1 MKIKTTYH
9 KKINKYSNMKEN
21 INSGEDYA
29 KLLTSTIKEAEGP
42 LPEELVEYWCEDVW
56 EMAVNSYN
64 DYVSGKKDD
73 YLISDVD
80 MSEAFDRAGIRYVQE
95 IVNGLVDNGM
105 IQAGVGEDGEIL
117 YSLTEEG
124 KKHTL

>member
-1 MKIKTTYH
+1 MALECYTKPL
-9 KKINKYSNMKEN
+9 NKYSNMDHN

-29 KLLTSTIKEAEGP
+29 RLLTETISQADGP
-42 LPEELVEYWCEDVW
+42 LPEQLVEYWCEDIW

-64 DYVSGKKDD
+64 DYIAGKKDD
-73 YLISDVD
+73 YLLSDVD
-80 MSEAFDRAGIRYVQE
+80 MNEAYDRAGIKYTQE
-95 IVNGLVDNGM
+95 ILNGLVDKGM
-105 IQAGVGEDGEIL
+105 VQAGVGEEGEIL